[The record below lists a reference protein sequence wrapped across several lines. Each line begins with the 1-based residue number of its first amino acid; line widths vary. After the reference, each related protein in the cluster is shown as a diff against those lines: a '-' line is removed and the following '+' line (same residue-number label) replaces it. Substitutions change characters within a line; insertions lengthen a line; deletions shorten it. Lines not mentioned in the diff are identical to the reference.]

1 VTWSRFTM
9 TGRSARR
16 TWIVSTIIGVAQ
28 MITLCAQDPPASR
41 SGRAADP
48 RPVTFNTDI
57 APIVLKN
64 CATCHRP
71 GGGAPFTLLTY
82 DDVRRRAQQVA
93 LVTRTRYMPPWKP
106 DPNHGEF
113 SGVRRLSDQELDLI
127 QQWVEQ
133 GIPQGEPNDLPPAP
147 RWSGDWQLGSPDLI
161 VTMPEPYV
169 LRSEGSDVFRTV
181 VIPIQL
187 STPRYV
193 NALEFH
199 SNSHAVHH
207 ANIKIDRTGSSRRL
221 DTDEPGPG
229 FDGGGGRDAKFP
241 DGHFLGWTPGQVP
254 RRSEGTAW
262 RLDPGSD
269 LVIELHMMPTGKA
282 EPVQVTVGLFFT
294 SDPPTHV
301 PYILR
306 LGSQRIDIPAGKK
319 DYTTTDTYTLPVDLD
334 VVSVQPHAHY
344 LARQIRGFAILP
356 DGTRKWL
363 IDISDWDFNWQDVY
377 HYARP
382 LALPRGATLVMQ
394 YTYDNSAANVRNP
407 NTPPRRVTFGQK
419 SSSEMGDLWLQVVTG
434 SDADREVLDRDYAPK
449 MLQEDIAGDEKALEL
464 DPGNW
469 RLHADL
475 ASCYLDGGRVGEALA
490 HLADAVRI
498 EPNSASLHYDLG
510 TALLKQKRV
519 DEAAEHL
526 DRAVRLKADFPE
538 ALNNLGAVRYL
549 QGWLDDAIRLYTR
562 SLALND
568 DNAAAHYNLGRALAA
583 QHQLKASTL
592 EYRRALEI
600 DPDDAETHIS
610 LASTLAMQGE
620 IGEAVAHYRRALQVK
635 PDLPAALVD
644 LAWILATSE
653 RPEIR
658 GPLEAVALAERA
670 AQLTKHQDPNA
681 LDTLAAA
688 YFEAGRVDL
697 AIRTAETALGLA
709 ASGGPED
716 LRNQI
721 RQRLAFYKHTVP
733 LRNDRDF

>member
-1 VTWSRFTM
+1 M
-9 TGRSARR
+9 TSRSARR
-16 TWIVSTIIGVAQ
+16 KWIVGAIIGFVQ
-28 MITLCAQDPPASR
+28 MVTLCAQDPPASP
-41 SGRAADP
+41 SGPTAA
-48 RPVTFNTDI
+48 RQPVTFNRDI
-57 APIVLKN
+57 APIVFKN
-64 CATCHRP
+64 CVTCHRP

-106 DPNHGEF
+106 EPNHGEF
-113 SGVRRLSDQELDLI
+113 SGVRRLSDQALDLI
-127 QQWVEQ
+127 QQWVDQ
-133 GIPQGEPNDLPPAP
+133 GIPQGEPDDLPPAP
-147 RWSGDWQLGSPDLI
+147 RWAGDWQLGSPDLI
-161 VTMPEPYV
+161 VSMREPYV
-169 LRSEGSDVFRTV
+169 LRGAGSDVFRTV
-181 VIPIQL
+181 VIPIPL
-187 STPRYV
+187 STSRYV
-193 NALEFH
+193 NGLEFH
-199 SNSHAVHH
+199 SGNSHAVHH

-221 DTDEPGPG
+221 DADEPGPG
-229 FDGGGGRDAKFP
+229 FDGGSGRDAKFP

-254 RRSEGTAW
+254 RRSAGTAW

-294 SDPPTHV
+294 NDPPAHV

-319 DYTTTDTYTLPVDLD
+319 HHTTTDSYTLPVAVELL
-334 VVSVQPHAHY
+334 SVQPHAHY
-344 LARQIRGFAILP
+344 LARQIEGFAILP

-377 HYARP
+377 QYAKP
-382 LALPRGATLVMQ
+382 MALPRGATLVMQ
-394 YTYDNSAANVRNP
+394 YTYDNSVENVRNP
-407 NTPPRRVTFGQK
+407 NTPPRRVTFGQS

-434 SDADREVLDRDYAPK
+434 GNADREVLDTDYAPK
-449 MLQEDIAGDEKALEL
+449 MLQEDMAGDEKALEL

-475 ASCYLDGGRVGEALA
+475 ASCYLDAGRVGEALA
-490 HLADAVRI
+490 HLADAARI
-498 EPNSASLHYDLG
+498 EPDSASVHYDLG

-519 DEAAEHL
+519 DEAAAHL

-549 QGWLDDAIRLYTR
+549 QGWLDDAIRLYRR
-562 SLALND
+562 SLALKD

-583 QHQLKASTL
+583 QHQPEASIL

-600 DPDDAETHIS
+600 DPDDAETHSS
-610 LASTLAMQGE
+610 LASALAAQDD
-620 IGEAVAHYRRALQVK
+620 ISEAVAHYRRALQLK

-644 LAWILATSE
+644 LAWILATSG
-653 RPEIR
+653 RPDIR

-670 AQLTKHQDPNA
+670 TQLTKRQAPTA
-681 LDTLAAA
+681 LDTLAVA
-688 YFEAGRVDL
+688 YFEAGQVDL

-709 ASGGPED
+709 ASSGSEE
-716 LRNQI
+716 LRDHIQ
-721 RQRLAFYKHTVP
+721 QRLTFYKNSQTLADP
-733 LRNDRDF
+733 LRRDRDF